1 MTNLPETAQ
10 PAQKVYVVDDDPSAR
25 ESLCWLL
32 GTDGLET
39 RAFDSAEAFL
49 EAWSS
54 DWSGCIT
61 VDIRMPG
68 KSGLQLQEELNARNN
83 LMPVI
88 VLTGHAD
95 VPIAIRAMKQGAHDF
110 LEKPYSDDEL
120 LRSVKNALHRELEIN
135 RAEAEKQQA
144 FGAIENLTAREREVM
159 CLVVDG
165 YTNKAVAAE
174 LGISEK
180 TVEVHRAR
188 VMEKTAAQS
197 LSELVRICLILKDRL
212 GIDQGIP

>member
-1 MTNLPETAQ
+1 MIDQFDTESRVQ
-10 PAQKVYVVDDDPSAR
+10 RVYVVDDDPSAR

-32 GTDGLET
+32 ATEGIET
-39 RAFDSAEAFL
+39 EAFESAEAFL
-49 EAWSS
+49 TNWRS
-54 DWSGCIT
+54 DWVGCVT
-61 VDIRMPG
+61 VDVRMPG
-68 KSGLQLQEELNARNN
+68 KSGLQLQEELNARRN

-110 LEKPYSDDEL
+110 LEKPYSDEKL
-120 LRSVKNALHRELEIN
+120 LASVKSALQAGLAID
-135 RAEAEKQQA
+135 EAEYKKNLA
-144 FGAIENLTAREREVM
+144 ARAIGKLTEREREVM

-188 VMEKTAAQS
+188 VMEKTDAKT
-197 LSELVRICLILKDRL
+197 LSDLVRLCLVLRDQL
-212 GIDQGIP
+212 GLDKGIP

>member
-1 MTNLPETAQ
+1 MTSQ
-10 PAQKVYVVDDDPSAR
+10 PDSNHPIQKVYVVDDDLSAR

-32 GTDGLET
+32 DTEGIET
-39 RAFDSAEAFL
+39 EAFDSAENFL
-49 EAWSS
+49 ARWSG
-54 DWSGCIT
+54 DWVGCIT

-83 LMPVI
+83 RMPVI

-95 VPIAIRAMKQGAHDF
+95 VPIAIRAMKQGAFDF
-110 LEKPYSDDEL
+110 LQKPYSDDEL
-120 LRSVKNALHRELEIN
+120 LACVKAALALGREIDRSEHEKNVAAN
-135 RAEAEKQQA
+135 
-144 FGAIENLTAREREVM
+144 AIENLTEREREVM

-165 YTNKAVAAE
+165 LTNKAVAAE

-188 VMEKTAAQS
+188 VMEKTAASS

-212 GIDQGIP
+212 GRD

>member
-1 MTNLPETAQ
+1 MTNQSDNAPSL
-10 PAQKVYVVDDDPSAR
+10 QKVYVVDDDLSAR

-32 GTDGLET
+32 ET
-39 RAFDSAEAFL
+39 EDIETEAFNSAEDFL
-49 EAWSS
+49 ARWSG
-54 DWSGCIT
+54 DWIGCIT

-83 LMPVI
+83 RMPVI

-95 VPIAIRAMKQGAHDF
+95 VPIAIRAMKQGAFDF
-110 LEKPYSDDEL
+110 LQKPYSDDEL
-120 LRSVKNALHRELEIN
+120 LACIKGALALGREIDRSEH
-135 RAEAEKQQA
+135 EKSVA
-144 FGAIENLTAREREVM
+144 AHAIENLTEREREVM

-165 YTNKAVAAE
+165 LTNKAVAAR
-174 LGISEK
+174 LNISEK

-188 VMEKTAAQS
+188 VMEKTGASS

-212 GIDQGIP
+212 GRD

>member
-1 MTNLPETAQ
+1 MNQNGHASDSG
-10 PAQKVYVVDDDPSAR
+10 PAVYVVDDDLSAR

-32 GTDGLET
+32 NTEGYAT

-49 EAWSS
+49 GEWSS
-54 DWSGCIT
+54 DLSGCIT
-61 VDIRMPG
+61 VDVRMPG
-68 KSGLQLQEELNARNN
+68 KSGLQLQEELNAKHN

-95 VPIAIRAMKQGAHDF
+95 VPIAIRAMKQGAYDF
-110 LEKPYSDDEL
+110 LEKPYSDREL
-120 LRSVKNALHRELEIN
+120 LASIAAALELGREID
-135 RAEAEKQQA
+135 RAERERVRAA
-144 FGAIENLTAREREVM
+144 GALEQLTGREREVM

-165 YTNKAVAAE
+165 HTNKSVAGR

-188 VMEKTAAQS
+188 VMEKTAARS
-197 LSELVRICLILKDRL
+197 LSELVRICLILKDELRP
-212 GIDQGIP
+212 GPE